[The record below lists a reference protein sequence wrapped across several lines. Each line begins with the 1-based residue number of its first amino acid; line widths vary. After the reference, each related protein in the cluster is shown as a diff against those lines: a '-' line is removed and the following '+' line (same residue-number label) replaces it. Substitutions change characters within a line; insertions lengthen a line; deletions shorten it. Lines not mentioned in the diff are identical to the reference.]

1 MEVIIDDDL
10 IEKLKERIGSKQKS
24 INLYINDLLKKE
36 LNLKEDLGS
45 GFYFNN
51 NIKRVYDTS
60 NNEVPLTK
68 IQLSILA
75 YLIKNRNTFIS
86 TKELM
91 KSCWTEDKNPSI
103 FSLRNQIKHMLI
115 LL

>member
-1 MEVIIDDDL
+1 M
-10 IEKLKERIGSKQKS
+10 
-24 INLYINDLLKKE
+24 Y
-36 LNLKEDLGS
+36 
-45 GFYFNN
+45 FYFNN

-115 LL
+115 LLWWRIIWDIGLSKKMRKVKVIAAAIIKDIDYWFTKTIR